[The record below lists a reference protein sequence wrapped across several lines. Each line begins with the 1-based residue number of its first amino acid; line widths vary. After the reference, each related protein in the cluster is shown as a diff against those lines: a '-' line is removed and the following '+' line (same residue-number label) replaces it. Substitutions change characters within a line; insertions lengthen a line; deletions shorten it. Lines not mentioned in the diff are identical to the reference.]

1 MKPVTS
7 DGAGCPTAEP
17 RSKVARRQPPEAS
30 TTEKSV
36 TEEDIAKL
44 SSFVSTAA
52 GADGAS
58 SAHQLEKTVEIW
70 ARLGD
75 GEKVRLLAAP
85 SDYILELKEQLEVET
100 GIPPDEQR
108 IIVNGSEVCDMCM
121 VGDARKIVMVHSLS
135 GAADPCAM
143 CIQKFLPV
151 QTTMQGTVCITI

>member
-1 MKPVTS
+1 M
-7 DGAGCPTAEP
+7 
-17 RSKVARRQPPEAS
+17 
-30 TTEKSV
+30 
-36 TEEDIAKL
+36 
-44 SSFVSTAA
+44 STAP

-100 GIPPDEQR
+100 GIPPDEQT
-108 IIVNGSEVCDMCM
+108 IIVNGSKVCDMCT
-121 VGDARKIVMVHSLS
+121 VGDASKIVMVHSLS